1 MREFERGSGEMIIR
15 RTTTVV
21 LAGLLATALSAAAG
35 AQQAGPP
42 PAVLVQ
48 AVEAKPL
55 SEQLE
60 FIGRAAAV
68 DKVELRARVKGFLG
82 PRQFTDG
89 GAVKKD
95 QVLFTI
101 EREPYQAAVDQKKA
115 ARDAAK
121 AALANAEGQLKRAAE
136 LLRTNNG
143 TQVTYDQRLSE
154 QLQAKAAVEQ
164 AEADL
169 RDAEINLSYT
179 EIRSPLTGRIGRATV
194 SPGNVVGPDTG
205 VLATVVSDQ
214 PMRVLFPVTQRELLE
229 ARKDGTKD
237 GSDLAVQVRL
247 ADNSLYK
254 ETGKIDFI
262 DVTVDAKTDGQI
274 VRAEFPNADG
284 TLTDGQTLRV
294 VIEAKSPASVLAVQQ
309 AAIAIDQSG
318 AYVFVVNDKN
328 TVEQRRIKSGV
339 SRDGLVAVEEGLKA
353 GDKVIVQGQQRVRP
367 GMVVNPSPAPA
378 SLGKPK

>member
-1 MREFERGSGEMIIR
+1 MIIGR
-15 RTTTVV
+15 STTAV
-21 LAGLLATALSAAAG
+21 LAGLLATILGLSAQ

-60 FIGRAAAV
+60 FIGRASAV
-68 DKVELRARVKGFLG
+68 DKVDLRARVKGYLG
-82 PRQFTDG
+82 PRKFTDG
-89 GAVKKD
+89 DPVKEG

-101 EREPYQAAVDQKKA
+101 EREPYQAAVDQKTA

-121 AALANAEGQLKRAAE
+121 AALANAEGQLNRAAE
-136 LLRTNNG
+136 LLRTKNG

-169 RDAEINLSYT
+169 RDAQIQLSYT
-179 EIRSPLTGRIGRATV
+179 EIKSPITGRIGRATV
-194 SPGNVVGPDTG
+194 SPGNVVGPDSG
-205 VLATVVSDQ
+205 VLATVVGEQ

-229 ARKDGTKD
+229 ARRDSTDGA
-237 GSDLAVQVRL
+237 SLVVQLRL
-247 ADNSLYK
+247 ADGSLYK
-254 ETGKIDFI
+254 EKGKLDFI

-274 VRAEFPNADG
+274 VRAVFANADR

-294 VIEAKSPASVLAVQQ
+294 VLEAKDPASVLAVQQ

-318 AYVFVVNDKN
+318 SYVFVVNDKN
-328 TVEQRRIKSGV
+328 VVEQRRIKSGV
-339 SRDGLVAVEEGLKA
+339 SRDGLVAVDEGLKA

-367 GMVVNPSPAPA
+367 GMVVAPSPAPA
-378 SLGKPK
+378 PLARPAPTGPQ

>member
-1 MREFERGSGEMIIR
+1 MIIR
-15 RTTTVV
+15 RSATAA
-21 LAGLLATALSAAAG
+21 LIGLLATAYGVSAS

-68 DKVELRARVKGFLG
+68 DKVELRARVKGYLG

-89 GAVKKD
+89 GPVKKD

-101 EREPYQAAVDQKKA
+101 ERAPYQAAVDQKTA

-121 AALANAEGQLKRAAE
+121 AALANAGGQLKRAAE

-169 RDAEINLSYT
+169 RDAEIQLSYT
-179 EIRSPLTGRIGRATV
+179 EIRSPITGRIGRATV
-194 SPGNVVGPDTG
+194 SPGNVVGPDSG

-214 PMRVLFPVTQRELLE
+214 PMRVLFPVTQRELLD
-229 ARKDGTKD
+229 ARLDGGTKD
-237 GSDLAVQVRL
+237 GSGLVVQVRL
-247 ADNSLYK
+247 ADGNLYMEK
-254 ETGKIDFI
+254 GKIDFI

-274 VRAEFPNADG
+274 VRAEFPNVDG

-309 AAIAIDQSG
+309 AAIAIDQTG
-318 AYVFVVNDKN
+318 PFVFVVNDKN
-328 TVEQRRIKSGV
+328 VVEQRTVKAGV

-353 GDKVIVQGQQRVRP
+353 GDKVIVQGQQKVRP
-367 GMVVNPSPAPA
+367 GMTVNPSPAPA
-378 SLGKPK
+378 ALAKPK

>member
-1 MREFERGSGEMIIR
+1 MMIR
-15 RTTTVV
+15 RSTTAV
-21 LAGLLATALSAAAG
+21 LMGLLATAYGISAS

-68 DKVELRARVKGFLG
+68 DKVELRARVKGYLG

-89 GAVKKD
+89 GPVKKD
-95 QVLFTI
+95 QILFTI
-101 EREPYQAAVDQKKA
+101 EREPYQAAVDQKTA
-115 ARDAAK
+115 VRDAAK
-121 AALANAEGQLKRAAE
+121 AALANADGQLRRASE
-136 LLRTNNG
+136 LLRTNTG

-169 RDAEINLSYT
+169 RDAQIQLSYT
-179 EIRSPLTGRIGRATV
+179 EIRSPITGRIGRAAV
-194 SPGNVVGPDTG
+194 SPGNVVGPDSG

-214 PMRVLFPVTQRELLE
+214 PMRVLFPVTQRELLD
-229 ARKDGTKD
+229 ARRDGTKD
-237 GSDLAVQVRL
+237 GSELAVQVRL
-247 ADNSLYK
+247 ADGSLYK
-254 ETGKIDFI
+254 EKGKIDFI

-274 VRAEFPNADG
+274 VRAEFPNADT

-294 VIEAKSPASVLAVQQ
+294 VLEAKNPASVLAVPQ
-309 AAIAIDQSG
+309 AAVALDQTGSF
-318 AYVFVVNDKN
+318 VLVVNDKN
-328 TVEQRRIKSGV
+328 VVEHRPIKTGV
-339 SRDGLVAVEEGLKA
+339 SRDGLTGVESGLKA
-353 GDKVIVQGQQRVRP
+353 GDKVIVQGQQKVRP
-367 GMVVNPSPAPA
+367 GMTVNPSPAPA
-378 SLGKPK
+378 ALKKPN